1 MTDTTIQVDL
11 DVDSKLLLFGLG
23 VLVLVVLAALITK
36 NLEIGLALG
45 FGIVALGVLKK
56 LG

>member
-23 VLVLVVLAALITK
+23 VLALVVLAALITK

-45 FGIVALGVLKK
+45 FGIVVLGVLKK
-56 LG
+56 L

>member
-36 NLEIGLALG
+36 SLEIGLALG

>member
-45 FGIVALGVLKK
+45 FGIVVLGVLKK